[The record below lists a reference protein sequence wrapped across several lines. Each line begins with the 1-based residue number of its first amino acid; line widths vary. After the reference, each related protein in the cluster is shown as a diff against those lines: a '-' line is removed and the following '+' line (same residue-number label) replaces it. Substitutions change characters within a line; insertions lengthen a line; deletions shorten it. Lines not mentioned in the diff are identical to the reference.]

1 MQQLILV
8 ILIRYVNSWVKQL
21 LTQLYTGILS
31 IISKVKAKKNLKVKL
46 QRASTHI

>member
-1 MQQLILV
+1 MKNPSATKNQI
-8 ILIRYVNSWVKQL
+8 SWVKQL